1 MEIKVGDKFILP
13 MALVVNDVGLRGY
26 VAVKDTNSHT
36 TTVVRVEFLKQGRKV
51 LGLLG
56 DEGLE
61 PKVGMK
67 IECSIFG
74 EGEIVMVERDE
85 VSKHPVSRVRFGR
98 ALNHNYNHKG
108 KPRGFTFS
116 AKRTLYVTELPP
128 EEPKGYAWVRN
139 KDGLPYTA
147 LTEVTKK
154 EAEENFGDDLIHW
167 IPE

>member
-1 MEIKVGDKFILP
+1 MEIKKGDKFILP
-13 MALVVNDVGLRGY
+13 MVEVLDDMSG
-26 VAVKDTNSHT
+26 S
-36 TTVVRVEFLKQGRKV
+36 VRVRCNDSRYAHILTSGLLLSHGRKV

-67 IECSIFG
+67 VECSIFG

-108 KPRGFTFS
+108 KPKGFTSS

-154 EAEENFGDDLIHW
+154 EAEENYGDDLIHW